1 MQLLAQEEYGLRCL
15 VELARHGRP
24 EPLTIQEIARA
35 EGLSTDYAA
44 KLLREL
50 RRGGL
55 VASTRGASGGYRLA
69 RAPQEIS
76 VWDAIQVLGGA
87 LFPEAFCACHPGQ
100 RRGCVHDVDC
110 SLRALWRRVDR
121 AVRELLSG
129 ITLADLRGSEGEM
142 IHRLGAVAADAAD
155 RGEGTP

>member
-15 VELARHGRP
+15 LALARHAGP
-24 EPLTIQEIARA
+24 EPHTIHEVARA
-35 EGLSTDYAA
+35 EGLSADYAA

-55 VASTRGASGGYRLA
+55 VESTRGAAGGYRLA
-69 RAPQEIS
+69 RPAAEIS

-100 RRGCVHDVDC
+100 RRDCVHQADC
-110 SLRALWRRVDR
+110 SIRSLWRLVDHT
-121 AVRELLSG
+121 VRELLSG
-129 ITLADLRGSEGEM
+129 ISLADLERNEGQM
-142 IHRLGAVAADAAD
+142 DVRLGAVHLPGA
-155 RGEGTP
+155 RPC